1 MLDIDGAEG
10 GYMCG
15 DRVYG
20 NSVQS
25 TQFYHES
32 KTALK
37 QVYYLKEKK
46 KSQWTR
52 KVPLPEWLSA
62 YLIDLT
68 IVII

>member
-1 MLDIDGAEG
+1 MDGAEG

-46 KSQWTR
+46 NHNELERFHSQNG
-52 KVPLPEWLSA
+52 
-62 YLIDLT
+62 
-68 IVII
+68 

>member
-46 KSQWTR
+46 NHNELERFHSQNG
-52 KVPLPEWLSA
+52 
-62 YLIDLT
+62 
-68 IVII
+68 